1 MLSIWSSLKFCG
13 KELMGHGKSIFF
25 SLHMQGATQLLDLK
39 VDKYSTYEHHS
50 NICEFQDSLSEVN
63 MSDIVDK
70 VSKSGKFKIM
80 LDESTDISQVRM

>member
-13 KELMGHGKSIFF
+13 KELMGHGKSIFFFFF

-50 NICEFQDSLSEVN
+50 NIFEFQDSLSEVN

-70 VSKSGKFKIM
+70 VSKSGKFKII
-80 LDESTDISQVRM
+80 LDESTDIS